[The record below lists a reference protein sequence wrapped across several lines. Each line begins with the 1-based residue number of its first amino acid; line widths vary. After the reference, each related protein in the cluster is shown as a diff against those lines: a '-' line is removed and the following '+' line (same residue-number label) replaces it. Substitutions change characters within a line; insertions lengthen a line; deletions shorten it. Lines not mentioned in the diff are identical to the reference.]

1 MPLLHQLNNLLIGQ
15 EFIRKDDI
23 DRLKKGWRV
32 ERNYSLLYTYLFY
45 WELNRSRMLWTC
57 NNFSHLMWIL
67 DTSSKFLLLSFF
79 SSLRIVDFAVGNWG
93 RTGEEGVGPAGG
105 EGDK

>member
-1 MPLLHQLNNLLIGQ
+1 MNFVLQKKELKLRFRSIFFVPLLHQLNNLLIGQ

-45 WELNRSRMLWTC
+45 WELNCSRMLCARAT
-57 NNFSHLMWIL
+57 NFSSYV
-67 DTSSKFLLLSFF
+67 DTSSNFLSFF
-79 SSLRIVDFAVGNWG
+79 NLAILLLCD
-93 RTGEEGVGPAGG
+93 
-105 EGDK
+105 